1 MVHAKAIVICYPTS
15 YVYTLDVIKLPVNIW
30 VEEGEGVDAGEV
42 DADPES
48 VVTGTEHI
56 MDDPPTRITM

>member
-1 MVHAKAIVICYPTS
+1 M
-15 YVYTLDVIKLPVNIW
+15 PVNIW
-30 VEEGEGVDAGEV
+30 VEEGEGVDAEEV

-56 MDDPPTRITM
+56 MDDPPARIIM